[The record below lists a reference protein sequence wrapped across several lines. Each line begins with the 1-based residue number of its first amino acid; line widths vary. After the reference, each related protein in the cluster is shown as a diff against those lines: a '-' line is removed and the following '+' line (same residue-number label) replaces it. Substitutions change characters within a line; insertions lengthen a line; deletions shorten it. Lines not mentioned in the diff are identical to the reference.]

1 MSAQI
6 KSNQGASNTLF
17 NHSRPNNPNT
27 SDFDYSAQNNFTAD
41 VGMVIPFDYFPTLP
55 GEDIDIEFEMILD
68 TLPLVLPSITQYK
81 VVTHWYYM
89 KRRDLW
95 KGWKTFSTK
104 GRTGNIEKLIPRL
117 DRKLPFSAPP
127 NVEYYHDDFGLETPR
142 VHMNNG
148 DINRDGN
155 NNDNLKVYADGY
167 HSLAAFLGCPPYRN
181 GVKYINQQGGV
192 VLSGSHYLPYT
203 YEASDSIS
211 FSDYG
216 PVSADDLTSDLTGHN
231 FYRYV
236 NALPFVMYQSIVKNN
251 YVNQNLLQNNLAL
264 FPEQGDDDWILPYNA
279 SHDGINYIGKGEE
292 KNADVNDDNTSAS
305 GVYRSTDKRVRLDC
319 LRYAQYQEDYF
330 TTGLPWLQ
338 RGDAEAMDFDGTFEP
353 FTLPLVSNSD
363 EDISVDLAN
372 SNNQFAIYSD
382 NVYVRQDD
390 SRIRISDTTST
401 TSNETFIS
409 SSFPASSI
417 VNNFIASYDGGSLR
431 FASSL
436 TANQLRELIAVSV
449 WQERNAR
456 VNGSYNSM
464 IYQHWLVNPHSE
476 EHKPVY
482 IGGTVD
488 FISFT
493 SVLQTSES
501 TESSP
506 LASQGGLGR
515 SNGQSRVGYI
525 RSDDYGYVMGIMI
538 IYPTT
543 TYSQGISHDLACEN
557 IFDDFVQP
565 EFEGLSPQPIL
576 NKELFISDDDDVNDD
591 LLAYQERYVYLK
603 VRQNQNKGMFYASPE
618 KDRLFSA
625 MTQSRWFDSTPQF
638 SYQFLCMSPDNV
650 RRDWLAYPEY
660 PAFRIQTASKV
671 RINNRHLSYTSQP
684 ETFGF

>member
-1 MSAQI
+1 MAAQI
-6 KSNQGASNTLF
+6 KSNQGASSTLF
-17 NHSRPNNPNT
+17 NHSRPNNPKT

-41 VGMVIPFDYFPTLP
+41 VGMIIPFDYFPTLP
-55 GEDIDIEFEMILD
+55 GEDIDIDFEMILD

-117 DRKLPFSAPP
+117 DRNLPFSIPEKVSDYGNLYGLSYP
-127 NVEYYHDDFGLETPR
+127 YIDSPDSLPSKDWFDDYVLT
-142 VHMNNG
+142 
-148 DINRDGN
+148 DGN
-155 NNDNLKVYADGY
+155 LKCYADGY
-167 HSLAAFLGCPPYRN
+167 HSLASFLGCPPYRN
-181 GVKYINQQGGV
+181 GVIRK
-192 VLSGSHYLPYT
+192 SGDFKVTFGHYLPY
-203 YEASDSIS
+203 S
-211 FSDYG
+211 FVQDG
-216 PVSADDLTSDLTGHN
+216 PIGGRDAVSTVVLGADDLTSELTGHN

-236 NALPFVMYQSIVKNN
+236 NALPFAMYQSIVKNN
-251 YVNQNLLQNNLAL
+251 YVNQNLLQDNLAL

-338 RGDAEAMDFDGTFEP
+338 RGEAE
-353 FTLPLVSNSD
+353 TLNSEFSLDDLVSTFDFSD
-363 EDISVDLAN
+363 SVHGSDVGSD
-372 SNNQFAIYSD
+372 SNTA
-382 NVYVRQDD
+382 VYVDRND
-390 SRIRISDTTST
+390 SQFLTSSMADNHLILEALNKGKLSALSGT
-401 TSNETFIS
+401 LQ
-409 SSFPASSI
+409 SSI
-417 VNNFIASYDGGSLR
+417 
-431 FASSL
+431 

-464 IYQHWLVNPHSE
+464 IYQHWLTNPHSE

-515 SNGQSRVGYI
+515 SNGQSRVGHI

-543 TYSQGISHDLACEN
+543 TYSQGISHDLSCEN

-591 LLAYQERYVYLK
+591 LFAYQERYIYLK

-625 MTQSRWFDSTPQF
+625 MTQSRWFDTTPQL

-671 RINNRHLSYTSQP
+671 RINNRHLSYASQP